1 MMLHTFSFPF
11 LFFSTVKIL
20 HFTMAAGTVHAHSTL
35 EVEAHSTLEPDL
47 QRPPYFPLS
56 DPGKQVDQGC
66 GKQEIEGNSEL
77 EVDKKKDLDR
87 HLSFHWVSTQR
98 LSTRR
103 IMLYGA
109 IGLILVLAAVLGGVF
124 GSRHKRSATES
135 LISPSNS
142 SAPSPSVTPA
152 QRKIAA
158 VSFTS
163 NSANNTRVYFQD
175 NVGQIIEA
183 SNSADNTTWST
194 NRIGIGGK
202 NGSAIAAAVSRPGLP
217 LVSPTSSPLFEPC

>member
-1 MMLHTFSFPF
+1 
-11 LFFSTVKIL
+11 
-20 HFTMAAGTVHAHSTL
+20 MAAGTIHAHSTL

-47 QRPPYFPLS
+47 QRQPYSLLS
-56 DPGKQVDQGC
+56 DPGKQVDQAC
-66 GKQEIEGNSEL
+66 GKQEIEGNCGL
-77 EVDKKKDLDR
+77 EVDEKKDLDR
-87 HLSFHWVSTQR
+87 RLNFHLVSKQR

-109 IGLILVLAAVLGGVF
+109 IGLILVLAAVLGGVL
-124 GSRHKRSATES
+124 GSRHKPSATAS

-163 NSANNTRVYFQD
+163 NSSNNTCVYFQD
-175 NVGQIIEA
+175 NVGQSIAA
-183 SNSADNTTWST
+183 SNSAGNTTWST

-217 LVSPTSSPLFEPC
+217 LVSPTSSSSFESCRHQFRKLQYSISM